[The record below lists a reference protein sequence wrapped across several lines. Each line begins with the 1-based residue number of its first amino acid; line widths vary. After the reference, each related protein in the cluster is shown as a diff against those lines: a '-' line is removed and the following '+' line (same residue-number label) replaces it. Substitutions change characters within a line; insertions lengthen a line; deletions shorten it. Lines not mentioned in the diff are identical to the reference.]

1 MRMYYFRG
9 SMDQQKLSGTTYVFP
24 DQMQPPIEL
33 ENVKPTPSRGWPGVG
48 LKGHVRSASHGGV
61 SLQNPAFQPHH
72 QLQPAP
78 IPSSAIGLLEAAEKV
93 TKDEAAATSS
103 PPKLPYTGMSNI
115 SLFKKLFF
123 KYFTMCEDI
132 KKVNKKFKS
141 YCIIPLM
148 KVSFCRN
155 FAARTHK
162 GFISRTNSV
171 TASYNY

>member
-1 MRMYYFRG
+1 MRMHYFRG

-72 QLQPAP
+72 QHQPAP

-93 TKDEAAATSS
+93 TKDETAATSS
-103 PPKLPYTGMSNI
+103 PPKLPYTGMLNI
-115 SLFKKLFF
+115 FLCLKSFYSQLKYVRVSKEVKKTRKVIASSL
-123 KYFTMCEDI
+123 
-132 KKVNKKFKS
+132 
-141 YCIIPLM
+141 
-148 KVSFCRN
+148 
-155 FAARTHK
+155 
-162 GFISRTNSV
+162 
-171 TASYNY
+171 